1 MKNFLAFIYGWFR
14 VPFIFMS
21 NPTLLFITFIVM
33 LIAHKAEFNFAYY
46 LVSEVSRWIWQ
57 YNDLWIRNSGPFFT
71 LTMVLVFMSPLI
83 VFHVFERSTGIRRY
97 YNELAKSEVKDHE

>member
-1 MKNFLAFIYGWFR
+1 MKTLTVLYGWFR
-14 VPFIFMS
+14 IPFIIMS
-21 NPTLLFITFIVM
+21 HPILLFIAFMLM

-46 LVSEVSRWIWQ
+46 LVSEVSHWIWQ
-57 YNDLWIRNSGPFFT
+57 YNDVWIRNSGPFFT